1 MKNKRKA
8 INHIAEVITDV
19 LNLSPPVDIET
30 IPEILGGKLEYIE
43 FEDPK
48 LEARIRRDGESF
60 IIELDSE
67 RHSNERKR
75 FSIAHELGHLFLHMG
90 FIFDEEKWNNK
101 EDYSDS
107 VYYRFGHSEEE
118 YEANEFA
125 AALLMPKED
134 FQKACID
141 NLENGT
147 EYNLVNIA
155 EIFEVS
161 EEAALTRGRWL
172 GIFAW

>member
-1 MKNKRKA
+1 MSNKRKA
-8 INHIAEVITDV
+8 INHIADTLTDV
-19 LNLSPPVDIET
+19 LNLIPPIDIEL
-30 IPEILGGKLEYIE
+30 IPSILGGRLEYIE
-43 FEDPK
+43 FNDPR
-48 LEARIRRDGESF
+48 LEARIRRDGEKF
-60 IIELDSE
+60 VIELEKSSLNSE
-67 RHSNERKR
+67 RNR

-125 AALLMPKED
+125 AALLMPKEH
-134 FQKACID
+134 FQKVCLK

-147 EYNLVNIA
+147 EYNITKIA
-155 EIFEVS
+155 EAFKVS

-172 GIFAW
+172 GLFAW